1 MIGKEH
7 EIIISEHDDEGSPVA
22 IVGGSLTSLRAI
34 MLALQTEGEEAKWLS
49 IVLPLRSNW
58 LLRSVMA
65 ASFAAPLVSKLHYR
79 NIVLHVYGLNP
90 AEENALLTLAMSL
103 WGGSLSY
110 PEIHN
115 YSEGWNKLKK
125 AATEAPKYLPLEI
138 GSDPASTG
146 CTQKVRNTTP
156 EGHTSKA
163 RKATEGQKGCERCE
177 NRNTYIRNR
186 GDIVYALASAG
197 VPWRTAIISTGR
209 KPITYPG
216 CLTGLYTRTIE
227 LAPEADTDRADLARL
242 VERTEI
248 LQSSYRYAGEAFID
262 FIEEEL
268 DDATLKADHKRMMQ
282 ELKVSTMKDG
292 VNEVGD
298 PDHKRSE
305 VAVIALADYYSS
317 IAVYGWGCGLYNDER
332 DCRDRRN
339 RRELKIVWD
348 EAVELGR
355 QILNRAVP
363 HVLRNS

>member
-1 MIGKEH
+1 M
-7 EIIISEHDDEGSPVA
+7 EIE
-22 IVGGSLTSLRAI
+22 
-34 MLALQTEGEEAKWLS
+34 
-49 IVLPLRSNW
+49 
-58 LLRSVMA
+58 
-65 ASFAAPLVSKLHYR
+65 
-79 NIVLHVYGLNP
+79 
-90 AEENALLTLAMSL
+90 
-103 WGGSLSY
+103 
-110 PEIHN
+110 
-115 YSEGWNKLKK
+115 
-125 AATEAPKYLPLEI
+125 
-138 GSDPASTG
+138 SDPASTG

-186 GDIVYALASAG
+186 GDIVYALASEG
-197 VPWRTAIISTGR
+197 NPWRTAIISTGS

-227 LAPEADTDRADLARL
+227 LAPEVDTDRADLARL
-242 VERTEI
+242 VERTAI

-268 DDATLKADHKRMMQ
+268 DEATLKADHERMM
-282 ELKVSTMKDG
+282 EALKEGDA
-292 VNEVGD
+292 D

-317 IAVYGWGCGLYNDER
+317 IAVYGWGCGLYNDDER
-332 DCRDRRN
+332 DCRK
-339 RRELKIVWD
+339 LKIVWD